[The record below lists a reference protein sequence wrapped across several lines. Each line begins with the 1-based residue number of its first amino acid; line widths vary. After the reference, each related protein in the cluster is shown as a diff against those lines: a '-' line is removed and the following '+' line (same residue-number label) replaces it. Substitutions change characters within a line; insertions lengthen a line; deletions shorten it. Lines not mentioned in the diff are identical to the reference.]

1 MAIQRVPRRG
11 KRDRFL
17 RPLLWLCMGV
27 MVCTA
32 LPPSLARLTWLGFP
46 CICVLL
52 MVGLSERPGWSSIWA
67 KLVYLAMGISS
78 IVALVVWVF
87 HPRSLLITGLPLLVL
102 FVLFIGWSLIR
113 LMRRLARDAPT
124 EGDLLAGGLA
134 GYLLLGIHG
143 GLVLTVIDSVL
154 PGSFRDTATGALV
167 QLPPLGSAL
176 VATSAWDVN
185 VHRIMYFAFVSLT
198 TVGYGD
204 IAPIQPVAR
213 LASVALSVLGPFYIA
228 VVLGIVVSR
237 WMAAALPSSKDH

>member
-1 MAIQRVPRRG
+1 
-11 KRDRFL
+11 
-17 RPLLWLCMGV
+17 
-27 MVCTA
+27 
-32 LPPSLARLTWLGFP
+32 
-46 CICVLL
+46 
-52 MVGLSERPGWSSIWA
+52 
-67 KLVYLAMGISS
+67 MGISS

-87 HPRSLLITGLPLLVL
+87 HPRSMLITGLPLLVL
-102 FVLFIGWSLIR
+102 FLLFIGWSLMR
-113 LMRRLARDAPT
+113 LMRRLAQDAPS
-124 EGDLLAGGLA
+124 EADLLAGGLA

-143 GLVLTVIDSVL
+143 GLVLTVIDSLL

-176 VATSAWDVN
+176 EATSAWDVN

-213 LASVALSVLGPFYIA
+213 LASVFLSVLGPFYIA

-237 WMAAALPSSKDH
+237 WMAAALPSPKDH